1 MIVAAYM
8 SGLLITNTILIYF
21 ILSNYDNDFVS
32 WILLF
37 LLIGIFV
44 VSLVLL
50 WDNGEMLKSL
60 VGGLI

>member
-1 MIVAAYM
+1 M
-8 SGLLITNTILIYF
+8 SGLLITNTILMHF
-21 ILSNYDNDFVS
+21 ILSNYDKDFVR

>member
-1 MIVAAYM
+1 M
-8 SGLLITNTILIYF
+8 SGLLITNTALIYS
-21 ILSNYDNDFVS
+21 ILNNYDKDFVR
-32 WILLF
+32 WILFF